1 MPFAPDFSAAP
12 ALPPTPTRS
21 IWLAWMPWWWSAP
34 ILFWFLTAAEI
45 NDLKARRVPVVVL
58 SPFANRTTGHAEVVI
73 PVALAG
79 LETPEVAF
87 RMDGLPL
94 YLPEIISSPL
104 WPDSQVLRTLTAA
117 L

>member
-1 MPFAPDFSAAP
+1 
-12 ALPPTPTRS
+12 
-21 IWLAWMPWWWSAP
+21 MPWWSSAL
-34 ILFWFLTAAEI
+34 IFFGFLSTAAI
-45 NDLKARRVPVVVL
+45 NDLKARRVPIVVL

-79 LETPEVAF
+79 LETPEVAY

-94 YLPEIISSPL
+94 NLPAIVSSPL
-104 WPDSQVLRTLTAA
+104 RPDSQVLHDLTAT